1 MNMCALGCK
10 LLKSLECS
18 SADDYGSAN
27 NASVMLKAQ
36 IPPQEQLTPF
46 SIISCPALFFSV
58 PLSLFSRYYSI
69 VSFPLSQLRT
79 MEQLREAACAI
90 TAF

>member
-1 MNMCALGCK
+1 MNMCALGCR

-18 SADDYGSAN
+18 SADDYRSAN

-36 IPPQEQLTPF
+36 TPPQEQVTTF
-46 SIISCPALFFSV
+46 SIISCPAPFYSV
-58 PLSLFSRYYSI
+58 PLSLLSRYCSM

-79 MEQLREAACAI
+79 MEQLREAAHAI

>member
-1 MNMCALGCK
+1 MCALGCR

-18 SADDYGSAN
+18 SADDYRSAN

-36 IPPQEQLTPF
+36 ILPQEQVTTF
-46 SIISCPALFFSV
+46 YIISCLAPHLLSV
-58 PLSLFSRYYSI
+58 PLSLLSRYCSI

-79 MEQLREAACAI
+79 MEQLREAARAI